1 MAQQISRELLG
12 AVDDAGNLPRMV
24 DSGGNPNQTADITV
38 VPDEVRAVGQFVADI
53 ARNLRSGLESAS
65 GEVDALLDDGWRG
78 DASDEFSGG
87 WTELRDGG
95 VKILQALE
103 GMAAELGV
111 QAGAY
116 ETTDDNNSQQFPSLN
131 L

>member
-1 MAQQISRELLG
+1 MA
-12 AVDDAGNLPRMV
+12 DP
-24 DSGGNPNQTADITV
+24 GGIPNPNDTVTV

-53 ARNLRSGLESAS
+53 ARNLRSGLDSAS
-65 GEVDALLDDGWRG
+65 TEVDALLADGWRG

-95 VKILQALE
+95 IKILQALD
-103 GMAAELGV
+103 GMAAQLGV
-111 QAGAY
+111 QAGSY
-116 ETTDDNNSQQFPSLN
+116 ETTDDVTAQQFPSLN

>member
-1 MAQQISRELLG
+1 
-12 AVDDAGNLPRMV
+12 MV
-24 DSGGNPNQTADITV
+24 DSGGNPSLPADITV

-53 ARNLRSGLESAS
+53 ARNLRSGLDSAA
-65 GEVDALLDDGWRG
+65 GEVDALLSEGWRG
-78 DASDEFSGG
+78 DASDEFNGG

-95 VKILQALE
+95 IKILQALD

-111 QAGAY
+111 QAGTY
-116 ETTDDNNSQQFPSLN
+116 ETTDDSTSQQFPSLN